1 MEDGGGGRRG
11 EGREIER
18 PSLHAMGMG
27 NGTPRNI
34 GGH

>member
-1 MEDGGGGRRG
+1 MSER
-11 EGREIER
+11 EREIER
-18 PSLHAMGMG
+18 ASLHAMGMG